1 VTGPRYRRQMG
12 NRAAARLRANAGHA
26 VAIVLVVGVFAFV
39 LPRVADYG
47 QVWDVISGLSLSEIA
62 ELAAIAIVNLAT
74 FAPPWMA
81 ALPGLSFVRALV
93 LSQASTAAASVL
105 PGGDAVGIALSYS
118 MLRRW
123 GFSVEQVTVGSAAT
137 TVWNLFAN
145 VLFAVAAVGLL
156 AVAGESHAL
165 LTTAALIGTA
175 AVAVGIALFAV
186 ALYDDRSARL
196 LGGLAE
202 RVWNRVARVL
212 RRPPATG
219 WDERLIAFRQE
230 AVGLLRQRW
239 LALTGATLAGHL
251 TVFLVLLVALRAVGV
266 PSGHVSTAEVFASWA
281 LIRLLTT
288 IPITPGGL
296 GVVELGLT
304 GALVSFGGH
313 RAAVVAAVLLYRA
326 LTYVPPI
333 AIGGICLLV
342 WRRLGVLQIATT
354 GGAVTPHSKRE
365 RSG

>member
-1 VTGPRYRRQMG
+1 LKP
-12 NRAAARLRANAGHA
+12 ALRAYAGRV
-26 VAIVLVVGVFAFV
+26 VAIALVIGVFAFV

-47 QVWDVISGLSLSEIA
+47 RVWDVMSGLGAGGIA
-62 ELAAIAIVNLAT
+62 ELLAAAIVNLAT
-74 FAPPWMA
+74 FGPPWMA
-81 ALPGLSFVRALV
+81 ALPGLSFSRSLV

-137 TVWNLFAN
+137 TVWNIFAN
-145 VLFAVAAVGLL
+145 VLFSVAAVGLL
-156 AVAGESHAL
+156 AMSGESHAL

-175 AVAVGIALFAV
+175 AIAVGAALFAV
-186 ALYDDRSARL
+186 ALHDDGNAGL
-196 LGGLAE
+196 IGGLAE
-202 RVWNRVARVL
+202 RAWNLAARLL
-212 RRPPATG
+212 RRPEAMG
-219 WDERLIAFRQE
+219 WDERLVDFRRE
-230 AVGLLRQRW
+230 AVGLLRRRW
-239 LALTGATLAGHL
+239 LPLTAATLAGHL
-251 TVFLVLLVALRAVGV
+251 TVFLVLLVSLRAVGV
-266 PSGHVSTAEVFASWA
+266 SETQVSLAEVFAAWA
-281 LIRLLTT
+281 LIRILTT

-313 RAAVVAAVLLYRA
+313 RAAVVAAVLLYRV

-342 WRRLGVLQIATT
+342 WRRLGVLQIAPS
-354 GGAVTPHSKRE
+354 ARE
-365 RSG
+365 P